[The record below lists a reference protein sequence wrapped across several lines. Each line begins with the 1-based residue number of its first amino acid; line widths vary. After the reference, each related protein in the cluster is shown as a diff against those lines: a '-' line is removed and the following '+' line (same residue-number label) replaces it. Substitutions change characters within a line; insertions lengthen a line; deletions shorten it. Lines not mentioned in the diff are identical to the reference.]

1 MTPRIEKLYR
11 YIRDTKMTICTEK
24 AKLFTE
30 AYKRYDG
37 DPDVVRT
44 AKAQAYML
52 DNINIFI
59 LDGDLIAGAP
69 ASKPLGLEADF
80 WTRGCW
86 RKEGVESLREEGSHY
101 ISDESAAD
109 MEELADYWQHF
120 TAEYKMLDLF
130 DSKMWAWKKSGF
142 HLPRNKTIEEAAG
155 SGLALSS
162 LSIFPEQEFASI
174 NYEFALKTGLRANVE
189 KAKQKL
195 SEIDCFDLKTDYDVD
210 RVYALRAMVIVNEA
224 AIRWAHRYADLAE
237 QMAGKSEDPVRKQE
251 LLDMAESCRRVP
263 EYPAQTFLDA
273 LHFQWFIYILTHYM
287 NVMPLG
293 RVDQYMYPYFK
304 HDMEAG
310 TLDEEKALEYLQ
322 CLRLKYMQIRSTSGG
337 QHRKKW
343 SGQAAWRGAT
353 LGGVKPDGSDAT
365 NELSYLF
372 LEAAMRCRTPHH
384 TITLRVHKNTPP
396 KLMEKAIELV
406 KTGIGM
412 PSFVSDEG
420 YIKTL
425 TDKGVPLEVARDY
438 YIVGCLDVT
447 VPEGWGQLFS
457 MCCNAL
463 PFDTFLHNGYSPIED
478 HYVGPQTGDPRQMKT
493 FDELMDKLVEHYT
506 WYFKCYAADR
516 QIRFNIRRSQRFLQD
531 VLAISLYHDGV
542 DVGCSPFF
550 RKMPYPG
557 LGPAIGIGVGT
568 VNVGDSLAAI
578 KKLVF
583 DEKLVTMDELIN
595 ALDSNWEG
603 ERNQEIRRMCMAIPK
618 YGNDDEETDSIV
630 AELYGRLS
638 DVILDMDSYRGT
650 KYCVAAISIT
660 SHEPGGKLVGATPDG
675 RYAGTILADGAGSPS
690 QGMDRNGPTAVLN
703 SALKI
708 PQEKLNSLLLNMKIH
723 PNALKTKEDVEKL
736 GALIHTYLDHGG
748 KQIQFNVVSPEV
760 LKKAKENP
768 DQYRDLI
775 VRVAGY
781 STYFTLL
788 SESVQDEIIRR
799 TTVEA
804 L

>member
-1 MTPRIEKLYR
+1 MTPRIEKMYH
-11 YIRDTKMTICTEK
+11 YIRDTRMTICTEK
-24 AKLFTE
+24 ARLFTE
-30 AYKRYDG
+30 AYKKYDG

-52 DNINIFI
+52 DHINIFI

-69 ASKPLGLEADF
+69 ASQPLGLEADF

-86 RKEGVESLREEGSHY
+86 RKEGIESLREEGTHY
-101 ISDESAAD
+101 ISEESVKD
-109 MEELADYWQHF
+109 MEDMADYWQHF
-120 TAEYKMLDLF
+120 AAEYKMLDLF
-130 DSKMWAWKKSGF
+130 DEKMWAWKKSGF

-174 NYEFALKTGLRANVE
+174 NYEFALKTGLRANIE

-195 SEIDCFDLKTDYDVD
+195 KEIDCFELKTDYDVD
-210 RVYALRAMVIVNEA
+210 RVYSLRAMVIINEA
-224 AIRWAHRYADLAE
+224 VIRWAHRYADLAKK
-237 QMAGKSEDPVRKQE
+237 QADDCQDPKRREE
-251 LLDMAESCRRVP
+251 LMKMAESCSRVP
-263 EYPAQTFLDA
+263 EFPAVTFIDA

-293 RVDQYMYPYFK
+293 RADQYMYPYFK
-304 HDMEAG
+304 HDMDEG
-310 TLDEEKALEYLQ
+310 TMDEETALEYLQ
-322 CLRLKYMQIRSTSGG
+322 CYRLKYMQIRSTSGG

-343 SGQAAWRGAT
+343 SGQAAWRSVT
-353 LGGVKPDGSDAT
+353 IGGVKPDGTDAT
-365 NELSYLF
+365 NELTYLF

-384 TITLRVHKNTPP
+384 TITLRIHEGTPP
-396 KLMEKAIELV
+396 QLMRKAIELV

-412 PSFVSDEG
+412 PSFVSDAS

-425 TDKGVPLEVARDY
+425 VDKGMPLEVARDY

-478 HYVGPQTGDPRQMKT
+478 HAVGPKTGDPREMKS
-493 FDELMDKLVEHYT
+493 FEEFMDRLVEHYE

-531 VLAISLYHDGV
+531 ALAISLYHDGV

-550 RKMPYPG
+550 RKLPYPG
-557 LGPAIGIGVGT
+557 WGPSIGIGVGII
-568 VNVGDSLAAI
+568 NVGDSLAAI

-583 DEKLVTMDELIN
+583 DEKKITMDELIG
-595 ALDSNWEG
+595 ALDANWEG
-603 ERNQEIRRMCMAIPK
+603 ERNQEIRRMCLAVPK
-618 YGNDDEETDSIV
+618 YGNDNDETDSVI
-630 AELYGRLS
+630 AELYNRLS
-638 DVILDMDSYRGT
+638 DVILNMDSYRGT

-675 RYAGTILADGAGSPS
+675 RYAGAILADGGGSPI
-690 QGMDRNGPTAVLN
+690 QGMDRNGPTAMLN

-708 PQEKLNSLLLNMKIH
+708 NQEKLNSLLLNMKLH
-723 PNALKTKEDVEKL
+723 PNSLKQEEDAMKL
-736 GALIHTYLDHGG
+736 GALIHAYLDNGG
-748 KQIQFNVVSPEV
+748 KQIQFNVVDTET
-760 LKKAKENP
+760 LQKAKEDP
-768 DQYRDLI
+768 DQYRDLV

-788 SESVQDEIIRR
+788 SDGVQDEIIKR
-799 TTVEA
+799 TTHEMM
-804 L
+804 